1 MQTETATAPAPAEV
15 KVPVASESPV
25 TLPTPDQAAT
35 PPVESA
41 EAPPAP
47 ESKPDEQAT
56 DKPKKPI
63 SERISQVVAQKKQA
77 EAERTIALREV
88 ERLRREL
95 EQAQSRRVDDL
106 PYEQQTAAQIQQA
119 VKAERY
125 QEAISAAEARAQA
138 VEQALA
144 MEYQSKLESV
154 RERIPDF
161 DQALTNIRNVNIHD
175 AAARVVVESD
185 KAAEITYWL
194 GKNVNEAQR
203 IASLDPV
210 RQVAEI
216 ARLEARLEAAPQ
228 VRKHSTAPPPPT
240 TIAGASA
247 PVAKD
252 PANMT
257 MAEYAA
263 WRVKG

>member
-15 KVPVASESPV
+15 KVTVASESPV
-25 TLPTPDQAAT
+25 TLPPPDQAAT

-88 ERLRREL
+88 ERLQKEL
-95 EQAQSRRVDDL
+95 ERARSQPIENL

-125 QEAISAAEARAQA
+125 QEAVSAAEARAQA
-138 VEQALA
+138 VEYALA
-144 MEYQSKLESV
+144 MEYQSKIESA

-161 DQALTNIRNVNIHD
+161 DLALRNIPDVKIHD
-175 AAARVVVESD
+175 AAARVVVESE
-185 KAAEITYWL
+185 KAAEITYYL
-194 GKNVNEAQR
+194 GKNPNEAKR
-203 IASLDPV
+203 IESLDPV
-210 RQVAEI
+210 RQIAEI

-228 VRKHSTAPPPPT
+228 VRRHSTAPPPPT

-252 PANMT
+252 PSNMT

-263 WRVKG
+263 WRAKG